1 MKQFLK
7 IFFLFFI
14 LSKSGY
20 AQNFKI
26 EKILDLEDPW
36 SLTFIN
42 KDEVLITEKEGVI
55 LLANIKNKEVK
66 KIKHN

>member
-7 IFFLFFI
+7 ISFIFFI

-26 EKILDLEDPW
+26 EKILDLKDPW
-36 SLTFIN
+36 GLTFIN
-42 KDEVLITEKEGVI
+42 KDEVLIT
-55 LLANIKNKEVK
+55 
-66 KIKHN
+66 